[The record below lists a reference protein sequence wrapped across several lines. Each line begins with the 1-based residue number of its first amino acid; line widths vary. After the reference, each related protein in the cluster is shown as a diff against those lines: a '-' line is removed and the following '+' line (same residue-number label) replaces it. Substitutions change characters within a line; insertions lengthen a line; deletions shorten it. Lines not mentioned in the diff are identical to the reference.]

1 MHEVI
6 ERLIP
11 AIGQALVDFTWQ
23 GALIGAVAALLLR
36 GARHAKPQVR
46 YAIACLAL
54 LAYAVVPLASV
65 LLALRDPAPASLAFQ
80 AYVADATVRT
90 IGSENASLDWP
101 SRLAAMQPM
110 IVALWAAGASVFCLR
125 TLFGVAWVQR
135 MRLARQPPLQARW
148 QAALD
153 ALATR
158 FDMRGVALRLVESLD
173 SPVVAGFWR
182 PVVLLPMSV
191 ALRMPAELVE
201 ALLAHELAHVRRHD
215 YLVNLLQ
222 RAAEALLF
230 FHPATWW
237 LSHRI
242 RVERELVADA
252 IAAEVIG
259 DGRRLAVALA
269 TLSDLHAARPALPHL
284 AHAAHGGHLMS
295 RIQQLL
301 RPQPRHRL
309 PAGRI
314 ALPVIGIAA
323 ACIAFYAQ
331 AQIGKAPEATPL
343 AAHVSAAAPVIAAA
357 PAAAA
362 APLAAPAL
370 DVAPV
375 APAAVASPAD
385 AAAPAALVSPADAAA
400 PAAPA
405 APAQS
410 APLAQV
416 TRLGHDDNAWAL
428 VRKGRDGYSMSGS
441 TDDMDDIDL
450 AKRSLQRDF
459 IWFRRDGKAYVID
472 DPSIVGRAQ
481 AAWKDSDALGT
492 RMSAL
497 GDAMDV
503 HGKKMEALGAQME
516 TLSKAHMPSPAM
528 QAAQERMGA
537 LGQQQMELSGR
548 QQLLAMKQRK
558 TDNDA
563 ESDALDKQM
572 DDLGRQMDA
581 IGDQMEAQGK
591 IMERES
597 QKMERNQAPMERL
610 GAQME
615 AASKPMDA
623 LGKQMGELGKQ
634 QETLAKKAEKE
645 LDGLIGEAMHKG
657 LAKPAPFARSAQ

>member
-1 MHEVI
+1 MRDFI
-6 ERLIP
+6 DQLIP
-11 AIGQALVDFTWQ
+11 AIGEALVDFTWQ
-23 GALIGAVAALLLR
+23 GALIGALAALLLR
-36 GARHAKPQVR
+36 VTRHSKPQVR
-46 YAIACLAL
+46 YAITCLAL
-54 LAYAVVPLASV
+54 LACALLPIISV
-65 LLALRDPAPASLAFQ
+65 LRSLLDSAPDTLAFQ
-80 AYVADATVRT
+80 AWVADGTVRN
-90 IGSENASLDWP
+90 IAGDDAPLDWQA
-101 SRLAAMQPM
+101 RLATMQPM

-135 MRLARQPPLQARW
+135 MRLSPQPPLQARW
-148 QAALD
+148 QSTLD

-158 FDMRGVALRLVESLD
+158 FRMRGVALRLVESLD

-191 ALRMPAELVE
+191 ALRMPSELVE

-230 FHPATWW
+230 FHPVTWW

-252 IAAEVIG
+252 IAADVIG

-269 TLSDLHAARPALPHL
+269 TLSDLHATRPALPHL

-331 AQIGKAPEATPL
+331 AQIGKA
-343 AAHVSAAAPVIAAA
+343 S
-357 PAAAA
+357 
-362 APLAAPAL
+362 

-375 APAAVASPAD
+375 AAETP
-385 AAAPAALVSPADAAA
+385 AAA

-405 APAQS
+405 IAAAPSAAAAPSIAPAAEA
-410 APLAQV
+410 APAAAPSPAATAAPADAAAPVAAPSEPGPFAQV
-416 TRLGHDDNAWAL
+416 HRYGHDDNAWAL

-450 AKRSLQRDF
+450 ARRSLQRDF
-459 IWFRRDGKAYVID
+459 IWFRRDGKAFVID
-472 DPSIVGRAQ
+472 DPSLVARAQ
-481 AAWKDSDALGT
+481 AAWKDSDALGN

-497 GDAMDV
+497 GDQMEV

-516 TLSKAHMPSPAM
+516 TLSKTHVPSPAM
-528 QAAQERMGA
+528 QEAQERMGA
-537 LGQQQMELSGR
+537 LGQQQGELAGR

-558 TDNDA
+558 ADTDA
-563 ESDALDKQM
+563 EQDALGREMDK
-572 DDLGRQMDA
+572 LGDEMDA
-581 IGDQMEAQGK
+581 LGDQMDAQGK
-591 IMERES
+591 ILERES
-597 QKMERNQAPMERL
+597 QKLERNQEPMERI

-615 AASKPMDA
+615 EAAKPMDA

-634 QETLAKKAEKE
+634 QEKLAKKAEKD
-645 LDGLIGEAMHKG
+645 LDVLIGEAMQKG

>member
-1 MHEVI
+1 MHEFI
-6 ERLIP
+6 EHLIP

-23 GALIGAVAALLLR
+23 GALIGAFVGLVLR
-36 GARHAKPQVR
+36 IARHSRPQVR

-54 LAYAVVPLASV
+54 LA
-65 LLALRDPAPASLAFQ
+65 LALVPILSVCRAFFDATWATTPFQAFAANHDVVAVDGSDAPA
-80 AYVADATVRT
+80 
-90 IGSENASLDWP
+90 DWQT
-101 SRLAAMQPM
+101 RLALMQPM

-135 MRLARQPPLQARW
+135 MRLSPQPPLQARW
-148 QAALD
+148 QATLD
-153 ALATR
+153 ALALR
-158 FDMRGVALRLVESLD
+158 FHLRGVALRLVESLD

-191 ALRMPAELVE
+191 ALRMPPDLVE

-230 FHPATWW
+230 FHPVTWW

-252 IAAEVIG
+252 IAAQVIG

-269 TLSDLHAARPALPHL
+269 TLSDLQRTRPALPHL

-314 ALPVIGIAA
+314 ALPLIGVAA

-331 AQIGKAPEATPL
+331 AQIGKAPEAAPVV
-343 AAHVSAAAPVIAAA
+343 AHVPAAAPVAPAIAAA
-357 PAAAA
+357 PATQ
-362 APLAAPAL
+362 
-370 DVAPV
+370 
-375 APAAVASPAD
+375 
-385 AAAPAALVSPADAAA
+385 AA

-405 APAQS
+405 APAAEAAPADAPAPVAEPAQ
-410 APLAQV
+410 AREPLAQV
-416 TRLGHDDNAWAL
+416 TRYGHDDNAWAL
-428 VRKGRDGYSMSGS
+428 VRKGRDGYAMSGS
-441 TDDMDDIDL
+441 TDDMDDIAV

-459 IWFRRDGKAYVID
+459 IWFRRDGKAWVID

-481 AAWKDSDALGT
+481 AAWKDSEALGT

-497 GDAMDV
+497 GDQMDV

-516 TLSKAHMPSPAM
+516 KLSKAQMPSPDM
-528 QAAQERMGA
+528 MAAQERMAA

-558 TDNDA
+558 AGTDA
-563 ESDALDKQM
+563 ESEALDKQM

-581 IGDQMEAQGK
+581 LGNQMEAQSK

-597 QKMERNQAPMERL
+597 QKVERDHAPIERIS
-610 GAQME
+610 AQME
-615 AASKPMDA
+615 EASKPMDT

-634 QETLAKKAEKE
+634 QEKLAKKAEKD
-645 LDGLIGEAMHKG
+645 LDVLIGEAMQKG